1 MQNDMKINE
10 EKLYV
15 IDLLM
20 IIYILVLDFQLVGQ
34 LNLYFTLVYFI
45 YRYIFWSI

>member
-34 LNLYFTLVYFI
+34 LNLYFTPVNFI
-45 YRYIFWSI
+45 YRYIILSI